1 MAARVGTFLS
11 LVAEPTNLKRRLR
24 ELDSRAWFGLS
35 RSVNKNSRFSISN
48 DQGTTI
54 FATVFAIVFLQNHSG
69 DSEHALLARP
79 VQRQPHSFDESLRG
93 ELGGLPAR
101 GNDLD
106 DCGR

>member
-1 MAARVGTFLS
+1 LPSRPIS
-11 LVAEPTNLKRRLR
+11 SVAYGN
-24 ELDSRAWFGLS
+24 SIAGHGLGLC
-35 RSVNKNSRFSISN
+35 RSVNKNSRFLISN

-69 DSEHALLARP
+69 DSEHALLVRP